1 MHFSNPAS
9 DHLIAITVGEPAGI
23 GPDICL
29 DLVNQSWSGNIII
42 IGDSEVMKQRA
53 SLLNKDIDFIKWSP
67 QDTINKN
74 LPKNTLYIYEKKFN
88 SSVVCGIPNCENSQ
102 TLIDGLAETIDLCLD
117 GTFKAIVT
125 APINKSL
132 INKGG
137 IDFTG
142 HTEFLAKQS
151 NIKKPVMLLATGS
164 FRVALVTTHIPLS
177 KVSSCITKE
186 LLNEVITIVHHDLK
200 KYFAINNPR
209 ILVCGLNPHA
219 GENGL
224 LGEEEQAIIEPVINE
239 FQQKGYDI
247 KGPLPADTIFLK
259 AKTESDVVIAM
270 YHDQGL
276 PVLKYSGFGEAV
288 NVTLGLPFIRTSVDH
303 GTAFDIAG
311 KGTASPE
318 SLIAAIELAI
328 KMI

>member
-1 MHFSNPAS
+1 MHFSNLAP
-9 DHLIAITVGEPAGI
+9 DHLIAVTVGEPAGI

-42 IGDSEVMKQRA
+42 IGDSEVMRERA
-53 SLLNKDIDFIKWSP
+53 NLLNKNIDFIKWSP
-67 QDTINKN
+67 QDNVLQR
-74 LPKNTLYIYEKKFN
+74 LPKNTLFIYEKKFA
-88 SSVVCGIPNCENSQ
+88 SEVICGSPNYKNSQ
-102 TLIDGLAETIDLCLD
+102 TLIDGLAETTKLCLN
-117 GTFKAIVT
+117 GQFQAIVT

-132 INKGG
+132 INDGG

-142 HTEFLAKQS
+142 HTEFLANQS
-151 NIKKPVMLLATGS
+151 NINKPVMLLAAGN

-177 KVSSCITKE
+177 MVPSSITKK
-186 LLNEVITIVHHDLK
+186 LLSETITIVNRDLR
-200 KYFAINNPR
+200 KYFRINNPR

-224 LGEEEQAIIEPVINE
+224 LGKEDQKIIEPVINE
-239 FQQKGYDI
+239 FQLRGYDI

-259 AKTESDVVIAM
+259 AKQECDVIIAM

-276 PVLKYSGFGEAV
+276 PVLKFAGFGEAV

-311 KGTASPE
+311 KGIASSE
-318 SLIAAIELAI
+318 SLISAVELAI
-328 KMI
+328 KML